1 MLKNLLPLFS
11 VILFLTSCGGSINDL
26 DRSGIKGNVKSIQ
39 EEQFEARHRD
49 GQWAAGDQL
58 RVGTRVVNYD
68 EQGLYVNLVSLGLGG
83 DTTAVAYCKRENG
96 EMVEEIFE
104 ARYNQTTT
112 RTLLDRVSPKQLN
125 YELWQNDVLQ
135 YEGAN
140 YFDSKG
146 RLIRQVQ
153 VINEEEVVMYHS
165 FEKNLLVKSIQENLD
180 GERLATRIYEYTE
193 FDDQGNWTT
202 QLLYLDEEKIK
213 PDRVIKRTI
222 TYY

>member
-1 MLKNLLPLFS
+1 MLKHLLPLFC
-11 VILFLTSCGGSINDL
+11 VAILLSSCGGGINDL
-26 DRSGIKGNVKSIQ
+26 DRSGIKGNVKSIK

-49 GQWAAGDQL
+49 GKWAAGDQL
-58 RVGTRVVNYD
+58 RVGIRVINYD
-68 EQGLYVNLVSLGLGG
+68 EDGLYVNLVSLGMGG

-104 ARYNQTTT
+104 SRYNQTVT
-112 RTLLDRVSPKQLN
+112 RTLLDRVSPKELN

-153 VINEEEVVMYHS
+153 VINDEEVIMYHT
-165 FEKNLLVKSIQENLD
+165 FEKDLLVESRQENLD

-193 FDDQGNWTT
+193 FDDQGNWTS
-202 QLLYLDEEKIK
+202 QLLYMRDEKIK
-213 PDRVIKRTI
+213 PDRVIQRTI